1 MKRIFTY
8 CVMCLCLAACTFDE
22 TGLQEQIDE
31 LDVRLTAFQ
40 EQLNSL
46 IDEFDDLVDLIEG
59 NQFIANVQENEDG
72 SHTLVLVTA
81 AGVQSE
87 IIIRNGTDGESGHS
101 PQISVREVDGVM
113 YWTIDGEFVLDTEG
127 QRIPVTG
134 EDGATP
140 EFKIENGIWYVSYDG
155 WATSLECGPA
165 QTEADP
171 SVFKDASLSEDG
183 KYAYL
188 TLVDGTVLTFEIYR
202 QFGIVFD
209 SAEKYV
215 SSGSGVSVPFTITGA
230 DENTVMETIC
240 SSGWTAEVTMNED
253 WTGTLDI
260 AAPAESS
267 TGKVIVLVNDGGY
280 KTLMRTLTFISG
292 TLNIS
297 TSSVQVPASGGP
309 VTVEVETDM
318 EYEVSIPEDAQGWIS
333 VVETRSEMRT
343 ETLTL
348 SVGANETG
356 LPRQA
361 EIELVSGDAVI
372 ETVLVYQLV
381 DYDKD
386 IMVLTVQARE
396 LTGTAASYSRKV
408 YIPLY
413 GAVNVHVDWGDGS
426 SEDVNKTVTSAATM
440 IQHEYAA
447 EGQYCVTVK
456 GTAAQMKGT
465 AVNKNAA
472 PAITGVIQWGMLGLT
487 SLEDAFRYNT
497 SITAVPMPED
507 GAFAAVTTVEG
518 MFEGCTSLVSVPEGL
533 LSSATAL
540 VDAAMLFSDCA
551 SLTEVPERL
560 FASSPLIND
569 VSGMFNGCLSITSV
583 PAGLLAGLPEIT
595 KVSNMFKECT
605 SLTTVPEN
613 FFSAN
618 TKIENMSGLFNLCS
632 ALKTVP
638 AGLFRG
644 LEAVTN
650 ISTMFKGCTA
660 LESVPSGLF
669 DDQANVTSMNS
680 LFSTCPALGN
690 LPADIFMNMTKV
702 TSASYLYEGCTDM
715 TEFPSIRQMTSLK
728 TVPAMWKDC
737 SAITSV
743 PADYFPASVSGGISV
758 AYMFQNCTALKS
770 VPEGLFD
777 DFSGVTTMNQMFE
790 NCTSLESLP
799 TGIFDS
805 MVKVTSANQVF
816 NGCSAFT
823 GESPYTLVD
832 GEKVH
837 LYERSTDNGFA
848 VIKNHKNTFTGCEKM
863 ADYAF
868 IPIDWGG
875 ISDGTSGL
883 PVLALGLARL
893 SGSEYFKL
901 DITIKGS
908 DVKECRYVL
917 GTKESIEKRVEELG
931 DYEKVCNRYG
941 TTFSTSVVDKINSA
955 DGYSASSGELEAG
968 TEYMLVVMAENV
980 HGKTIETAVA
990 STAAVPEGEADYQ
1003 RYIGTW
1009 TVTSTSSEVDAKPQT
1024 FTVEIEPF
1032 RVNESFRVS
1041 GWGITTMG
1049 DKDVAP
1055 FIMDYAD
1062 GKVSV
1067 STYDYYGM
1075 IGMYYVYLRYRFQQ
1089 NGEPY
1094 IWVTEDALCTGTYGS
1109 DGTVTLEM
1117 GKFTLPTDGK
1127 EYQVTGMDYVLYS
1140 GGSYYES
1147 LDLFKPGYT
1156 VSDYGI
1162 GPYTLTRSSQ
1172 PQNAVRRSAAAGN
1185 GEFCPVLIEP
1195 KESAAPSV
1203 KKGAFRVS
1211 R

>member
-1 MKRIFTY
+1 MTI
-8 CVMCLCLAACTFDE
+8 E
-22 TGLQEQIDE
+22 TSGYAVSGNGSNQNGTNITINGGTLKSTKSLGIYHPQDGDLTINGGSISGITGVEIRSGTLIMNGGSVEGTASGFVAVENGNGPTSEGAGIAVVQHTTEMSIDVSVKNGDISGIKALYE
-31 LDVRLTAFQ
+31 
-40 EQLNSL
+40 
-46 IDEFDDLVDLIEG
+46 
-59 NQFIANVQENEDG
+59 ANVQENEDG

-215 SSGSGVSVPFTITGA
+215 SSGSEVSVPFTITGA

-318 EYEVSIPEDAQGWIS
+318 EYEVSIPEDAQSWIS

-343 ETLTL
+343 ETLSL
-348 SVGANETG
+348 SVGTNETG

-426 SEDVNKTVTSAATM
+426 SEDVDKTVTSAATM
-440 IQHEYAA
+440 VQHEYAV

-507 GAFAAVTTVEG
+507 GAFAGVTTVEG
-518 MFEGCTSLVSVPEGL
+518 MFEG
-533 LSSATAL
+533 
-540 VDAAMLFSDCA
+540 
-551 SLTEVPERL
+551 
-560 FASSPLIND
+560 
-569 VSGMFNGCLSITSV
+569 
-583 PAGLLAGLPEIT
+583 
-595 KVSNMFKECT
+595 
-605 SLTTVPEN
+605 
-613 FFSAN
+613 
-618 TKIENMSGLFNLCS
+618 
-632 ALKTVP
+632 
-638 AGLFRG
+638 
-644 LEAVTN
+644 
-650 ISTMFKGCTA
+650 
-660 LESVPSGLF
+660 
-669 DDQANVTSMNS
+669 
-680 LFSTCPALGN
+680 
-690 LPADIFMNMTKV
+690 
-702 TSASYLYEGCTDM
+702 
-715 TEFPSIRQMTSLK
+715 
-728 TVPAMWKDC
+728 
-737 SAITSV
+737 
-743 PADYFPASVSGGISV
+743 
-758 AYMFQNCTALKS
+758 
-770 VPEGLFD
+770 
-777 DFSGVTTMNQMFE
+777 
-790 NCTSLESLP
+790 
-799 TGIFDS
+799 
-805 MVKVTSANQVF
+805 
-816 NGCSAFT
+816 
-823 GESPYTLVD
+823 
-832 GEKVH
+832 
-837 LYERSTDNGFA
+837 
-848 VIKNHKNTFTGCEKM
+848 
-863 ADYAF
+863 
-868 IPIDWGG
+868 
-875 ISDGTSGL
+875 
-883 PVLALGLARL
+883 
-893 SGSEYFKL
+893 
-901 DITIKGS
+901 
-908 DVKECRYVL
+908 
-917 GTKESIEKRVEELG
+917 
-931 DYEKVCNRYG
+931 
-941 TTFSTSVVDKINSA
+941 
-955 DGYSASSGELEAG
+955 
-968 TEYMLVVMAENV
+968 
-980 HGKTIETAVA
+980 
-990 STAAVPEGEADYQ
+990 
-1003 RYIGTW
+1003 
-1009 TVTSTSSEVDAKPQT
+1009 
-1024 FTVEIEPF
+1024 
-1032 RVNESFRVS
+1032 
-1041 GWGITTMG
+1041 
-1049 DKDVAP
+1049 
-1055 FIMDYAD
+1055 
-1062 GKVSV
+1062 
-1067 STYDYYGM
+1067 
-1075 IGMYYVYLRYRFQQ
+1075 
-1089 NGEPY
+1089 
-1094 IWVTEDALCTGTYGS
+1094 
-1109 DGTVTLEM
+1109 
-1117 GKFTLPTDGK
+1117 
-1127 EYQVTGMDYVLYS
+1127 
-1140 GGSYYES
+1140 
-1147 LDLFKPGYT
+1147 
-1156 VSDYGI
+1156 
-1162 GPYTLTRSSQ
+1162 
-1172 PQNAVRRSAAAGN
+1172 
-1185 GEFCPVLIEP
+1185 
-1195 KESAAPSV
+1195 
-1203 KKGAFRVS
+1203 
-1211 R
+1211 